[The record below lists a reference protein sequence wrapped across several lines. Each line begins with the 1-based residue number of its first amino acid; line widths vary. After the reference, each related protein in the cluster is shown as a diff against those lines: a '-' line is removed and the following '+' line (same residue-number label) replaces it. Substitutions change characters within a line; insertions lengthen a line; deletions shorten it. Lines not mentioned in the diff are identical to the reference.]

1 MKNVFALAC
10 LFPAVAFALV
20 LAAQFAGLFPFEVMD
35 LPVILGWLTASG
47 VLAMAAAD
55 FRRRP
60 TYDAPARLDPAQVET
75 NVQPGAGPF
84 ATWGYKTLSA

>member
-10 LFPAVAFALV
+10 LLPAVAFALV
-20 LAAQFAGLFPFEVMD
+20 LAAQFAGRFRFDVMN
-35 LPVILGWLTASG
+35 LPVILGWFTASG
-47 VLAMAAAD
+47 VLALAVAD

-60 TYDAPARLDPAQVET
+60 TYDAPARPDPAKVET
-75 NVQPGAGPF
+75 NVRPGAGTF